1 MIKVQAKDPNGKLKW
16 IQIARGE
23 GDNGNIAI
31 IGKSGGAPELS
42 YDLLDIRRRSQT
54 EFVCKADGP
63 GWIDPEISCRID
75 PGTEEDTFEIHID
88 AGWAF
93 KGSYVISAADCSA
106 LVHFMNTPPFP
117 KA

>member
-16 IQIARGE
+16 IQIVRGE

-63 GWIDPEISCRID
+63 GWIDPEISCRSILG
-75 PGTEEDTFEIHID
+75 PRKILSRFTSMQ
-88 AGWAF
+88 AGRS
-93 KGSYVISAADCSA
+93 KAA
-106 LVHFMNTPPFP
+106 M
-117 KA
+117 